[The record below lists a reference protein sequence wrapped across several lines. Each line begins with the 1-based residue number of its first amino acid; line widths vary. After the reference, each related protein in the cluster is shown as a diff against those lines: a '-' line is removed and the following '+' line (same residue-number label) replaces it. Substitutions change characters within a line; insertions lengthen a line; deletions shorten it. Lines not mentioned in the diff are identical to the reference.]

1 MEESSRF
8 QEFTKYSPSTLS
20 QTSLFLSA
28 EILPVGSVCYT
39 MEIDQHVIDEFEDKV
54 VKHPEVIAFTV
65 IFLYRVLSMEVK
77 NFKTH

>member
-1 MEESSRF
+1 M
-8 QEFTKYSPSTLS
+8 
-20 QTSLFLSA
+20 
-28 EILPVGSVCYT
+28 GSVCYT

-65 IFLYRVLSMEVK
+65 IFLYRVLSMETK

>member
-1 MEESSRF
+1 MEESPRF
-8 QEFTKYSPSTLS
+8 REFTKYSQSSLS

-54 VKHPEVIAFTV
+54 VKHPEVIVFTG
-65 IFLYRVLSMEVK
+65 IFLCRGLSMETK